1 MVDSSYDREQSVSAP
16 TGADNE
22 QDAGVRFGRTWV
34 VAVVGD
40 LLEQPVEAIVY
51 PANRRGVMGALP
63 GPGFAGFRSLGG
75 SEIEREAMAQAPLDL
90 GTAVV
95 TRAPGLEQRGISA
108 VIHAVVHRALGEA
121 PRAEDVRRAITAIV
135 AVIDRDRLHSV
146 AIPLLGV
153 EGAAVR
159 DQPEPVIAALV
170 DELIGCLRRLP
181 ARLDLIVIAC
191 RFQDHATLVR
201 AALVRAHERLWVPLQ

>member
-1 MVDSSYDREQSVSAP
+1 M
-16 TGADNE
+16 
-22 QDAGVRFGRTWV
+22 RFGRTWV
-34 VAVVGD
+34 LAVVGD

-63 GPGFAGFRSLGG
+63 GPGFVGFRSLGG
-75 SEIEREAMAQAPLDL
+75 SEIEREAMAHAPLDL
-90 GTAVV
+90 GTALV
-95 TRAPGLEQRGISA
+95 TSAPGLEERGISA

-121 PRAEDVRRAITAIV
+121 PRAEDVRRAIAAIV
-135 AVIDRDRLHSV
+135 AAIDRDRLHSV

-159 DQPEPVIAALV
+159 DEPEPVITAIV
-170 DELIGCLRRLP
+170 DELIGCLRRMP

-191 RFQDHATLVR
+191 RFQDHA
-201 AALVRAHERLWVPLQ
+201 ALVRTALARARERLWAPLQ